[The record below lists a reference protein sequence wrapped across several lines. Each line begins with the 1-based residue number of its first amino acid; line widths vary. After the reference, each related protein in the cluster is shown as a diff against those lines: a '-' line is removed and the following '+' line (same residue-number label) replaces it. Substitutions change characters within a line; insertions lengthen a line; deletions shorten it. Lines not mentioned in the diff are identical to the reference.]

1 MCWRFHLG
9 QDGFLVRDLL
19 AFTLLLLG
27 QQLSKWLLDGPSR
40 PPQAMQDMMIIVGI
54 GSLWQW
60 VHLWVWHHW
69 GADWWLVKWPDFA
82 LVDSASWINFA
93 SSPIVTISWA
103 VLGVVVFAIGFVFK
117 ERMYRNLG
125 LVILGAGVA
134 RAFLVDAQQL
144 GSAGRFL
151 SFFILGGALLLL
163 GFAYHRRSITDG
175 GLGQAR

>member
-1 MCWRFHLG
+1 M
-9 QDGFLVRDLL
+9 
-19 AFTLLLLG
+19 
-27 QQLSKWLLDGPSR
+27 
-40 PPQAMQDMMIIVGI
+40 
-54 GSLWQW
+54 
-60 VHLWVWHHW
+60 
-69 GADWWLVKWPDFA
+69 KWPDFA

-125 LVILGAGVA
+125 LIILGAGVA

-144 GSAGRFL
+144 GTAGRFL

-163 GFAYHRRSITDG
+163 GFAYHRRSITDD
-175 GLGQAR
+175 GLDQAR